1 LVDYEISDTNYD
13 VDLSKGGAAD
23 TKDNRLLAGITW
35 ENTIQTTGK
44 LRLGQ
49 SKRKVDGG
57 KDIDKF
63 TWDLGMTW
71 KPLVLDTI
79 NINAGART
87 SDATLPYTSV
97 ENTNYSVSWTHDWL
111 RSPKYYVANFGVSTD
126 DYTGIPN
133 RSDDVTTYGVA
144 VNYQMRRWLI
154 LNAGN

>member
-1 LVDYEISDTNYD
+1 
-13 VDLSKGGAAD
+13 
-23 TKDNRLLAGITW
+23 
-35 ENTIQTTGK
+35 

-49 SKRKVDGG
+49 SKRKLMAR

-63 TWDLGMTW
+63 TWDLGMAW

-111 RSPKYYVANFGVSTD
+111 ERVN
-126 DYTGIPN
+126 
-133 RSDDVTTYGVA
+133 TTL
-144 VNYQMRRWLI
+144 LI
-154 LNAGN
+154 LVCQRMITRALLIVLMM